1 MACIAPNMSAQHLPR
16 RAGHDMER
24 LEKKRIKGHIYY
36 YYSKWGRV
44 NGKCRRLWQKYLG
57 KPEDILHAVEGGGPR
72 PQYAEVFH
80 FGLAATFWQECQ
92 RANIIGHIDRHC
104 PKREQ
109 GLSPGEYL
117 ALAALN
123 RAIHPLS
130 KSAMFDWFATT
141 TLRRH
146 FPQASKAAFASQRF
160 WDHMDRLEPDMT
172 LAIWKAIITEV
183 IAREAIPLSSVC
195 YDGTNF
201 YTFID
206 TFNTQCKIAKRGKN
220 KQGRSNLRQ
229 VSYALFCH
237 ADAQVPLYYEVY
249 EGNRNDTKQFPVM
262 IQKFHDFLTTSF
274 GGHIDAPQVTL
285 IFDKG
290 NNSKENFRLIGT
302 LKLHYVG
309 SIKLCEV
316 KELAEISNQDSRLTP
331 CQTIGLEKTKC
342 FRVTQEIYGK
352 ERTMIV
358 TYNQPLFHT
367 QYLTLHNDIAKAITA
382 LSILQQKLLDRAAGL
397 IKGGQCPTVASIT
410 KQCQT
415 ILHRQYMK
423 SIITYT
429 VEQGD
434 KNVPQLAYGIDHTVL
449 NNLSDTYLGK
459 NIMVTDREHWSNEKI
474 ILAYRSQFNIENVFK
489 EMKDRDIGS
498 WWPLYHWTDQ
508 KISVHGFYC
517 TIALLLRALAYRR
530 VKEAGIAISMKRL
543 IAELDDIKE
552 VILLYPRKR
561 GTKTAWHHTV
571 LSKTSELQ
579 QSLLSI
585 LQVNTE
591 EIALLG

>member
-1 MACIAPNMSAQHLPR
+1 
-16 RAGHDMER
+16 MER
-24 LEKKRIKGHIYY
+24 LEKKRIKGHTYY
-36 YYSKWGRV
+36 YYAKWGRV

-80 FGLAATFWQECQ
+80 FGLAETLWQECQ
-92 RANIIGHIDRHC
+92 RANIIGHIDGHC

-123 RAIHPLS
+123 RASHPLS

-146 FPQASKAAFASQRF
+146 FPHASKAAFASQRF
-160 WDHMDRLEPDMT
+160 WDHMTRLESATT

-183 IAREAIPLSSVC
+183 IAREAISLSSVC

-206 TFNTQCKIAKRGKN
+206 TFNTQCQVAKRGKN

-262 IQKFHDFLTTSF
+262 IQKFHDFLTNSF
-274 GGHIDAPQVTL
+274 GGTIDAPQVTL

-290 NNSKENFRLIGT
+290 NNSKENFRLIDT

-309 SIKLCEV
+309 SIKLGEV
-316 KELAEISNQDSRLTP
+316 KELAEISHQDSRWAS
-331 CQTIGLEKTKC
+331 CQTIGLETTKC
-342 FRVTQEIYGK
+342 FRVTKEMYGK

-358 TYNQPLFHT
+358 TYNQHLFHT
-367 QYLTLHNDIAKAITA
+367 QYLTLQHDIAKAITE
-382 LSILQQKLLDRAAGL
+382 LSALQQKLLDRTAGL
-397 IKGGQCPTVASIT
+397 IKGGKCPTVDSLT

-415 ILHRQYMK
+415 ILRRQYLK
-423 SIITYT
+423 SIITCT
-429 VEQGD
+429 VEKGD
-434 KNVPQLAYGIDHTVL
+434 KNVPQLAYDIDSEVL
-449 NNLSDTYLGK
+449 NKLSDTSLGK
-459 NIMVTDREHWSNEKI
+459 NIIVTDREHWSNDQI
-474 ILAYRSQFNIENVFK
+474 IVAYRSQFNIENVFNPTATLT
-489 EMKDRDIGS
+489 EHAFLSQRF
-498 WWPLYHWTDQ
+498 TD
-508 KISVHGFYC
+508 
-517 TIALLLRALAYRR
+517 A
-530 VKEAGIAISMKRL
+530 
-543 IAELDDIKE
+543 
-552 VILLYPRKR
+552 
-561 GTKTAWHHTV
+561 
-571 LSKTSELQ
+571 
-579 QSLLSI
+579 
-585 LQVNTE
+585 
-591 EIALLG
+591 